1 MRQPDSAA
9 HSSMSAFIAEAARA
23 GRDAAAW
30 QSLDLERET
39 DWIITVP
46 RTAREHLAAV
56 VRAGLR
62 PGQPLFDYRRSDF
75 PFTDEALTPI
85 SQAVREAQH
94 GRGIALVRGLPRES
108 LDAEAFELLT
118 WAIGLHTGVA
128 RPQDR
133 HTRYINA
140 VRDAGVDYRSPTG
153 RGYSSSA
160 ELDFHVDGG
169 DIVMLSCF
177 NAAASGGESLCA
189 SAVSAWRQMI
199 RERPDL
205 AQTLE
210 QPVAYSRQG
219 EEPPGEAPFF
229 MTPVIGRTET
239 DLFCRWNR
247 NRIRNG
253 QAIAGA
259 PACTAQQLEAMEYF
273 DSILRR
279 PEFMFRMFLEP
290 GDLQIL
296 SNFSTLHSR
305 TAFVDHP
312 EPERKRLLYRLWLTP
327 PDGIRLPPS
336 WTVSWGCADPGVVRG
351 GNPGHH
357 HDERCK
363 LFEARQAAELG
374 MRPSA

>member
-1 MRQPDSAA
+1 MIPHDRAIDPSL
-9 HSSMSAFIAEAARA
+9 SAFIAEAAQA

-30 QSLDLERET
+30 QSVDLERET
-39 DWIITVP
+39 DWIVNIHHA
-46 RTAREHLAAV
+46 ARENMATVVLAAM
-56 VRAGLR
+56 R
-62 PGQPLFDYRRSDF
+62 PGQPLFDYHRNDF
-75 PFTDEALTPI
+75 PFSDGALTPVR
-85 SQAVREAQH
+85 QAVWQEQH

-108 LDAEAFELLT
+108 LSAEAFELLT
-118 WAIGLHTGVA
+118 WALGLHIGVA

-133 HTRYINA
+133 QTRYINA

-199 RERPDL
+199 LERPDL
-205 AQTLE
+205 AHALE
-210 QPVAYSRQG
+210 LPVAYSRQG

-239 DLFCRWNR
+239 NLFCRWNR

-259 PACTAQQLEAMEYF
+259 PVCSEQQLEAMEYF

-279 PEFMFRMFLEP
+279 PEIMFRMYLEP

-327 PDGIRLPPS
+327 PDGVRLPS
-336 WTVSWGCADPGVVRG
+336 AWTISWGSADPGVVRG

-357 HDERCK
+357 YDERCK
-363 LFEARQAAELG
+363 MFEARQAAELG
-374 MRPSA
+374 MRPAA